1 MRRVGEKFALG
12 LVLIMRLPV
21 PDPFQTSGL
30 LPPGEQSKARA
41 EAIIMKACSHNFL
54 YFSVRYPE
62 VVRLFTKIN
71 FFFFFSG
78 KRLHSL
84 ERSPL
89 FTAILDFLY
98 SRKKPE
104 RLTQPTHGVPL
115 KSHFL
120 FPSQSKGSAWN
131 DHHKWPWHAHTQ
143 TACAAIGVPMAT

>member
-1 MRRVGEKFALG
+1 M
-12 LVLIMRLPV
+12 

-41 EAIIMKACSHNFL
+41 EAIIMKASHIT
-54 YFSVRYPE
+54 FSILVLDIQ
-62 VVRLFTKIN
+62 RLFAFSRKLI
-71 FFFFFSG
+71 FFFSG

-115 KSHFL
+115 KSRFL
-120 FPSQSKGSAWN
+120 FPAQSKGSA
-131 DHHKWPWHAHTQ
+131 
-143 TACAAIGVPMAT
+143 